1 MERSNSVLG
10 RGWILAEI
18 VTQWNYLAGIFDRTQ
33 TNKMG
38 NTVVVGTWSVKDLL
52 GHIAT
57 WENETINNIQRF
69 LDPRTGSLSSY
80 PDAPSF
86 NGSFVEARTRFELL
100 KVAMDLEETHTR
112 LIEFM
117 MALPVK
123 AFQQEDISRRIR
135 LDTYEHYKKHAE
147 TLSDWLS
154 PCGI

>member
-33 TNKMG
+33 TNKME
-38 NTVVVGTWSVKDLL
+38 NTVVVGTWSVKDLF
-52 GHIAT
+52 GHITT

-69 LDPRTGSLSSY
+69 LDPQTGSLSFY

-86 NGSFVEARTRFELL
+86 NDSFVEARSRFELL

-112 LIEFM
+112 LIEFLM
-117 MALPVK
+117 VLPVK

-135 LDTYEHYKKHAE
+135 LDTYEHYKNHAE
-147 TLSDWLS
+147 TLSDWLNS
-154 PCGI
+154 AGA